1 MAFCTLGHY
10 SVFAAP
16 VTNNFF
22 ARDMAGGDAAFLD
35 ARADSTDISSL
46 DSRELEFGPALLTRC
61 AELQSGKR
69 RQGGRRPGA
78 GVQGPKKSFAGKVGK
93 ILSNPNAY
101 AVAGHAL
108 GGAVGAYANLRQSQG
123 RESRLAPI
131 AGVYNGVVNPNNGYT
146 GGMAG
151 NY

>member
-1 MAFCTLGHY
+1 
-10 SVFAAP
+10 
-16 VTNNFF
+16 
-22 ARDMAGGDAAFLD
+22 MAGGDAAFLD

-46 DSRELEFGPALLTRC
+46 DSRELEFGPALLTRGGRRETP
-61 AELQSGKR
+61 AERKARMRRVAERKR

-108 GGAVGAYANLRQSQG
+108 GGAVSAYANLRQSQG